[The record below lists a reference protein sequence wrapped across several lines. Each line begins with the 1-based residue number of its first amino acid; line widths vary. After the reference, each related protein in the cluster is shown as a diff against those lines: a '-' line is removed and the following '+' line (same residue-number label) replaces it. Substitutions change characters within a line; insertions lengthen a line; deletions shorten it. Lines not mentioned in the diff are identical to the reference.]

1 MDIAIRIEGRHD
13 LTGQIFR
20 QLRTAIVDGRLAG
33 GARLPSTRD
42 LAKQLGVSRK
52 TTLDAFERLVAE
64 GYLNTR
70 AGDGTFVAD
79 GLARVPHAAAMSAP
93 SLVEYTPRIDAVDA
107 RALWDDLPDAL
118 AMPAPQDT
126 PGFDF
131 RGGVTDKALF
141 PFDAW
146 RRCLHHAL
154 RQQMR
159 GPPGTTTRPAI
170 RNCAARSRATSR
182 SAAQSRAAGTTCSSR
197 KARNRRST

>member
-93 SLVEYTPRIDAVDA
+93 SSSNTR
-107 RALWDDLPDAL
+107 RAS
-118 AMPAPQDT
+118 
-126 PGFDF
+126 
-131 RGGVTDKALF
+131 
-141 PFDAW
+141 
-146 RRCLHHAL
+146 
-154 RQQMR
+154 
-159 GPPGTTTRPAI
+159 TRST
-170 RNCAARSRATSR
+170 RVHC
-182 SAAQSRAAGTTCSSR
+182 GTTCPTRSR
-197 KARNRRST
+197 CPRRRTHRASTFAAA

>member
-64 GYLNTR
+64 GYLTTR

-93 SLVEYTPRIDAVDA
+93 SIVEDTPRVSAVDA
-107 RALWDDLPDAL
+107 RALWNDLPDAL
-118 AMPAPQDT
+118 AMPTPQDS

-131 RGGVTDKALF
+131 R
-141 PFDAW
+141 
-146 RRCLHHAL
+146 
-154 RQQMR
+154 
-159 GPPGTTTRPAI
+159 
-170 RNCAARSRATSR
+170 
-182 SAAQSRAAGTTCSSR
+182 
-197 KARNRRST
+197 

>member
-70 AGDGTFVAD
+70 AGDGTFVAA
-79 GLARVPHAAAMSAP
+79 GLARVERAGGADPG
-93 SLVEYTPRIDAVDA
+93 EPR
-107 RALWDDLPDAL
+107 
-118 AMPAPQDT
+118 
-126 PGFDF
+126 
-131 RGGVTDKALF
+131 
-141 PFDAW
+141 
-146 RRCLHHAL
+146 RR
-154 RQQMR
+154 
-159 GPPGTTTRPAI
+159 
-170 RNCAARSRATSR
+170 RSR
-182 SAAQSRAAGTTCSSR
+182 
-197 KARNRRST
+197 